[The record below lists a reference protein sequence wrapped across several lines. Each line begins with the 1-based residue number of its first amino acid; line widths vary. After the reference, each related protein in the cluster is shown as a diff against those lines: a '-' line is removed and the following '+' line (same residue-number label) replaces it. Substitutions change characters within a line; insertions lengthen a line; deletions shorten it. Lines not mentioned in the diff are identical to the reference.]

1 MNWSSFQR
9 PMTLIAAAFTLM
21 SIIGLTGAVA
31 QQRPD
36 NRSITAA
43 PAAPQPYICDS
54 NTDVCTC
61 IGSANCDKLK
71 ADGVCHGGTLKPGT
85 GSSQHCD
92 WQHSQKPGG
101 SVAGATRLKSATN
114 TSRYQCNGI
123 TNKCTCSGGDDCDSL
138 KASNDCLDDV
148 VNNSCNWKKH

>member
-9 PMTLIAAAFTLM
+9 PMTFIAAVFTIM
-21 SIIGLTGAVA
+21 SIIALNDAVA
-31 QQRPD
+31 QQPSASPRM
-36 NRSITAA
+36 TTA
-43 PAAPQPYICDS
+43 PAAPQPYICNS

-61 IGSANCDKLK
+61 VGSANCDKLK

-85 GSSQHCD
+85 GTSQHCD

-101 SVAGATRLKSATN
+101 SAAGATRLKSTTN

-123 TNKCTCSGGDDCDSL
+123 TNKCTCSGSTDCNSL
-138 KASNDCLDDV
+138 KASND
-148 VNNSCNWKKH
+148 